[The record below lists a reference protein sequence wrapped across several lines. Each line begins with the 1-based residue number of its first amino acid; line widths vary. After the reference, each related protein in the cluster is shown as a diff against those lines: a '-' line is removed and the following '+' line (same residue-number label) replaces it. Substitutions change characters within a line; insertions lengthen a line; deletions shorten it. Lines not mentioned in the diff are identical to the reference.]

1 MQIILQNTTF
11 NNSKIKSY
19 ITKLT
24 VNELDELSTPC
35 YYPDWKRHYYEL
47 MSYTNLKEKDI
58 KDFVKRFYSGT
69 KAQDA
74 LLQSEVGSN
83 LLVILMYHFLEMKD
97 QQTYSTIMIYHMI
110 RQYGNFIRRVL
121 PKYCKPEV
129 FSYTL
134 DHLNPTHL
142 FSREKTISNAIF
154 HLANE
159 VRKRYTEAFIEL
171 NPEKISSFLY
181 ESRGRI
187 AQSLRSFAEAY
198 YFNEKEGLGLGSEK
212 DLENEE
218 GVQSKETEKTNRIA
232 ELISDKICIYKEI
245 DYKALDQAKKLTKI
259 NISYT
264 TLITNSLKNTSLK
277 NDIKFIVELFFK
289 DLKSMDELCG
299 KEFFNYVKK
308 LMSIK
313 RTSRA
318 VYFKQE
324 INNLMIKI
332 IKGTALEAKYNSL
345 TSQTQFQ
352 INSFL
357 SYYISIYTR
366 NITC

>member
-1 MQIILQNTTF
+1 MQIILQNTVF
-11 NNSKIKSY
+11 NDSKLKSY

-24 VNELDELSTPC
+24 VNELNELSTPC

-47 MSYTNLKEKDI
+47 LSYTNLKEKDI

-83 LLVILMYHFLEMKD
+83 LLVILMYHFLEKKD
-97 QQTYSTIMIYHMI
+97 QQTYSTILIYHMI

-142 FSREKTISNAIF
+142 FSREKTIANAIF
-154 HLANE
+154 HLSNE
-159 VRKRYTEAFIEL
+159 LNKRYTQAFLEL
-171 NPEKISSFLY
+171 DPEKVSSFLY

-198 YFNEKEGLGLGSEK
+198 YKNEKEGLGLGSEK
-212 DLENEE
+212 EFGDEE
-218 GVQSKETEKTNRIA
+218 VVSKELEKTNRIA
-232 ELISDKICIYKEI
+232 ELISDRMCVYKEI
-245 DYKALDQAKKLTKI
+245 DYKAFNQAKMLTKI
-259 NISYT
+259 NTSYA
-264 TLITNSLKNTSLK
+264 TLIANSLKNTSYK
-277 NDIKFIVELFFK
+277 NDIKFLVELFFK

-299 KEFFNYVKK
+299 NDFFNYVKK

-313 RTSRA
+313 RTSKA

-324 INNLMIKI
+324 INTLMEKI
-332 IKGTALEAKYNSL
+332 IKNTAFEAKYKSL
-345 TSQTQFQ
+345 TNQTQFQ

-357 SYYISIYTR
+357 AYYISISTR
-366 NITC
+366 NLAC